1 MVMMKG
7 EEYDDDDDDDDD
19 IYPWDNDEH
28 AAGNVDGDQVV
39 GELPL
44 EYQLHF

>member
-7 EEYDDDDDDDDD
+7 EEYDDDDGDDDVH
-19 IYPWDNDEH
+19 PWDNDEH
-28 AAGNVDGDQVV
+28 AAGDVDGDQVV
-39 GELPL
+39 GELTL